1 MGRGASGSNPTARQ
15 ANPKIQTMDE
25 YLGARGVSSPISD
38 YLDDKWKVPHG
49 MTASQAEKYQKEAQ
63 AAAKAYSEK
72 REAAQTEYKALVK
85 SGKIV
90 PPSKLQD
97 IVRTASGHPDNPSVQ
112 AARRL
117 LEKRFHLKYTDKLAK
132 QVLGKVG

>member
-1 MGRGASGSNPTARQ
+1 MGRGTSGSNPTARQ
-15 ANPKIQTMDE
+15 AKPKIQTLNE
-25 YLGARGVSSPISD
+25 FLGARGVDSPISD

-49 MTASQAEKYQKEAQ
+49 MTASQAEKYKKDAQ

-72 REAAQTEYKALVK
+72 REAAQAEYKALVK

-90 PPSKLQD
+90 PPSKLQS
-97 IVRTASGHPDNPSVQ
+97 IVKTASGHPDNQATQ

-117 LEKRFHLKYTDKLAK
+117 LEKRFHLKYSEKLAK
-132 QVLGKVG
+132 QVLGGK